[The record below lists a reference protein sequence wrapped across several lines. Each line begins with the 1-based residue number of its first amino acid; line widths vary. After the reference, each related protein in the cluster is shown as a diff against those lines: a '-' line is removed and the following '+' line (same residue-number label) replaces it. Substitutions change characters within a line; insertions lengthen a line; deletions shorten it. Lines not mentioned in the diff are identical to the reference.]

1 MELIGFCAHVC
12 FCFYL
17 ICKNRYFF
25 EKEKMR
31 KRENENLFENER
43 ITNNKKMMDLKK
55 KSAILLEQKENR
67 TIFAP

>member
-1 MELIGFCAHVC
+1 
-12 FCFYL
+12 
-17 ICKNRYFF
+17 
-25 EKEKMR
+25 MR

-67 TIFAP
+67 TIFAS

>member
-1 MELIGFCAHVC
+1 MCASISFRYAKIG
-12 FCFYL
+12 
-17 ICKNRYFF
+17 IFF

-43 ITNNKKMMDLKK
+43 ITKNKKMMDLKK